1 MNNPDTTGTPVP
13 ERAEEDLVILAAALE
28 SRGASTA
35 DILDG
40 RRLRTERGRM
50 LVIETTLEMVNAGH
64 IPTNA
69 EIAAKCGISERSIFR
84 YFPDREALMLAMG
97 AEVFPRIAHCLDLDP
112 PAGDLRS
119 RVATLVRLR
128 IELVV
133 VARPFAR
140 AIEMTAPK
148 SPLAATFL
156 ELRRE
161 RMRAQLREWFAAELV
176 GLRPA
181 DVGILDMLL
190 SSEAIGQ
197 QREQF
202 NDEELGEALVAA
214 IMTLLQ
220 QKS

>member
-1 MNNPDTTGTPVP
+1 MLPRLEN
-13 ERAEEDLVILAAALE
+13 DLEVFAAALE

-40 RRLRTERGRM
+40 RRLRTERGRT
-50 LVIETTLEMVNAGH
+50 LVIETTLAMVNAGH

-69 EIAAKCGISERSIFR
+69 EIAATCGISERTIFR
-84 YFPDREALMLAMG
+84 YFPDRDALMLALG
-97 AEVFPRIAHCLDLDP
+97 AEVYPRIAHCLDLDP
-112 PAGDLRS
+112 PAGDLLA
-119 RVATLVRLR
+119 RVTTLVRLR

-133 VARPFAR
+133 VARPFSR
-140 AIEMTAPK
+140 AIELTARK

-156 ELRRE
+156 DLRRE
-161 RMRAQLREWFAAELV
+161 RMRAQLREWFAPELV
-176 GLRPA
+176 GRQPS

-190 SSEAIGQ
+190 SSESIGQ

-202 NDEELGEALVAA
+202 NDEELADALVAA

-220 QKS
+220 QQS

>member
-1 MNNPDTTGTPVP
+1 VNDPDKTGNPVP
-13 ERAEEDLVILAAALE
+13 LRVEGDLALLAAALE
-28 SRGASTA
+28 SRGTSTA

-40 RRLRTERGRM
+40 RRLRTERGRT

-112 PAGDLRS
+112 PADDLPA
-119 RVATLVRLR
+119 RVAALVRLR

-140 AIEMTAPK
+140 AIEMSAPG

-161 RMRAQLREWFAAELV
+161 RMRAQLRRWFAAELV
-176 GLRPA
+176 GRRPA
-181 DVGILDMLL
+181 EIGILDMLL
-190 SSEAIGQ
+190 SSESIGQ

-220 QKS
+220 QQP

>member
-1 MNNPDTTGTPVP
+1 VNDPSTTGSPVP
-13 ERAEEDLVILAAALE
+13 PRVENDLKALAAALE
-28 SRGASTA
+28 SRGTSTA

-40 RRLRTERGRM
+40 RRLRTERGRT
-50 LVIETTLEMVNAGH
+50 LVIETTLAMVNAGH

-69 EIAAKCGISERSIFR
+69 EIAATCGISERTIFR

-112 PAGDLRS
+112 PAGDLLS
-119 RVATLVRLR
+119 RVTALVRLR

-133 VARPFAR
+133 VVRQFAR
-140 AIEMTAPK
+140 AVELSAPK
-148 SPLAATFL
+148 SPIAATFL
-156 ELRRE
+156 DLRRE
-161 RMRAQLREWFAAELV
+161 RMRSQLREWFAPELV
-176 GLRPA
+176 GRQPS

-190 SSEAIGQ
+190 SYESIGQ

-202 NDEELGEALVAA
+202 NDEELADALVAA

-220 QKS
+220 RRS

>member
-1 MNNPDTTGTPVP
+1 MRTPDTKGNTVP
-13 ERAEEDLVILAAALE
+13 PLVEDDLEALAAALE
-28 SRGASTA
+28 SRGASGA
-35 DILDG
+35 NILDG

-50 LVIETTLEMVNAGH
+50 LVIETTLEMVNGGH

-97 AEVFPRIAHCLDLDP
+97 AEVFPRIAHCLELTP
-112 PAGDLRS
+112 PAGDLPE
-119 RVATLVRLR
+119 RVAALVKLR

-140 AIEMTAPK
+140 AIEMTAPN
-148 SPLAATFL
+148 SSLAATFL
-156 ELRRE
+156 DLRRE
-161 RMRAQLREWFAAELV
+161 RMRAQLRGWFAAELV
-176 GLRPA
+176 SRRPA
-181 DVGILDMLL
+181 EVGILDMLL

-220 QKS
+220 QPS